1 MTASLAQLQRRAD
14 RLRLELAKRQ
24 ARAATVTQTS
34 NTTQLPGVDRW
45 PEFARQTWIRTA
57 GTVAPFDPYGFQIDF
72 VDRINR
78 HPNVIVNKSRQMGAS
93 ETVASYMGC
102 RAATEPGFA
111 GVIIS
116 KTQND
121 SSDLG
126 RRTRRMLNSI
136 QGHQFKY
143 TSDSNTLISIVG
155 GGTLYFLPGGAR
167 AARGIPSGS
176 VLWIDEAAF
185 VEDVEEIYRAAAP
198 ALSMLGDAA
207 KVIVTSTPDTE
218 TGWFG
223 SLWNADIPDD
233 WYDSIDQAKVAPERG
248 PELIT
253 QLNTELAR
261 ANDDW
266 ARIAIHYSQHP
277 VYSADL
283 GWAEKTRK
291 SRKMTLSAWASE
303 YELAFGQTDAQV
315 FPTGLV
321 TKCTKGSW
329 RECGVIRRDYV
340 MGIDPNAGGSD
351 YFVALVLDITAGQPA
366 EVVALYRENGRSTEY
381 SLKKVEGLMED
392 FLPNKTIVEK
402 NGMGQVIAEALA
414 LQMPK
419 YQIETFST
427 SRPSKITATDRIL
440 YLMENNRLVFPPGI
454 VADELKAFRQLENG
468 AREAA
473 PGHNDDTVLALAFA
487 CSLIPESPSTAGF
500 FAHI

>member
-1 MTASLAQLQRRAD
+1 MASVSALRKRVERLQTELQR
-14 RLRLELAKRQ
+14 RQ
-24 ARAATVTQTS
+24 ARAEAVTQTT
-34 NTTQLPGVDRW
+34 NPTRLPGVDRW
-45 PEFARQTWIRTA
+45 HEFARRTWIRTA
-57 GTVAPFDPYGFQIDF
+57 GTVAPFDPYEYQIAF
-72 VDRINR
+72 VDQINR
-78 HPNVIVNKSRQMGAS
+78 NPNVIVNKSRQMGAS

-136 QGHQFKY
+136 QGHEFKY

-233 WYDSIDQAKVAPERG
+233 WYDAIEKAKFDPERG
-248 PELIT
+248 PELIA
-253 QLNTELAR
+253 QLNTKLAR

-266 ARIAIHYSQHP
+266 TRIAIHYSQHP
-277 VYSADL
+277 VYSADP
-283 GWAEKTRK
+283 GWAEKTRT
-291 SRKMTLSAWASE
+291 SRKMTQTAWGSE
-303 YELAFGQTDAQV
+303 YELAFGQTDSQV
-315 FPTGLV
+315 FPTKLV
-321 TKCTKGSW
+321 TACAKGAW

-340 MGIDPNAGGSD
+340 MSIDPNAGGSD
-351 YFVALVLDITAGQPA
+351 YFVALVMDITAGQPA
-366 EVVALYRENGRSTEY
+366 EVVAIYRENGRSTEY
-381 SLKKVEGLMED
+381 SLKRVEALMED
-392 FLPNKTIVEK
+392 FLPSKTIVEK

-414 LQMPK
+414 IQLPK

-427 SRPSKITATDRIL
+427 SRASKITATDRIL
-440 YLMENNRLVFPPGI
+440 YLMESNRLIFPPGI
-454 VADELKAFRQLENG
+454 IADELKAFRQQESG
-468 AREAA
+468 GREAA
-473 PGHNDDTVLALAFA
+473 PGHNDDTVMALAFA
-487 CSLIPESPSTAGF
+487 CSLIPDTPSTAGF
-500 FAHI
+500 FAYI